1 TKVADDVVW
10 GLPADHKVDID
21 GLLREVGLEGMAEH
35 STSSLSGGEL
45 QRLAV
50 ASALA
55 RDPALLV
62 ADEITSMVDPQ
73 GRQDL
78 LGVLSRLT
86 QQHRMSLV

>member
-1 TKVADDVVW
+1 
-10 GLPADHKVDID
+10 
-21 GLLREVGLEGMAEH
+21 MAEH

-86 QQHRMSLV
+86 QQHRMSLVHITHFQSEAAAADREVALRAVNGPRRQRFG